1 MLNDKKGPIGKLLR
15 GIRAN
20 HRELWFIFF
29 QLSQSTTRCSIADK
43 IVYSVVFMIPAAAL
57 FINSA
62 RASNV
67 FLVVIFAVSAWNG
80 ASFYV
85 EVFGRKYVSLF
96 LLVQFDELIS
106 DSKRN

>member
-1 MLNDKKGPIGKLLR
+1 
-15 GIRAN
+15 
-20 HRELWFIFF
+20 
-29 QLSQSTTRCSIADK
+29 
-43 IVYSVVFMIPAAAL
+43 MIPAAAL

-85 EVFGRKYVSLF
+85 EVFGRK
-96 LLVQFDELIS
+96 
-106 DSKRN
+106 